1 MSWAIWITGPP
12 GSGKSTIARAV
23 EAELRAR
30 GRPVAPRLELDE
42 IRKAI
47 TPEARYSD
55 GEREVVY
62 RALAYLAGGS
72 WMRHAG
78 AGRTPPLTGGAGATG
93 SGARSAV
100 RRGPARLPA
109 AGAARA
115 RAGAPA
121 RPRAARHL
129 RARRPARRDRA
140 RRRRALEPALAP
152 ELAIDT
158 SAEPVAES
166 VARSSSS
173 RSGSSPRRRP
183 RVPARMRAPSR
194 AGRSGSR
201 GVPAGTPA
209 SYARHVAER
218 LQARG
223 ARASVLA
230 SGSVKTELL
239 AGRPAG
245 AAERDIVD
253 RVVAYAAKLLTEA
266 GVSVIVDAPASRK
279 ATRQAARGMIPAFAE
294 IRLVGP
300 AATRPGQEG
309 EPDVT
314 ADDEES
320 AADAQLAVRADD
332 GDVERVA
339 EQVLLVIQRLAATG
353 SGARRRS
360 ADEPGQRGSRGD
372 GGGPA

>member
-1 MSWAIWITGPP
+1 VSWAIWITGPP

-23 EAELRAR
+23 EAALRAR
-30 GRPVAPRLELDE
+30 GRPVARLELDE

-47 TPEARYSD
+47 TPEPRYSD
-55 GEREVVY
+55 DEREVVY
-62 RALAYLAGGS
+62 RALAHLAGQLVRWGTPVLVDATAHRRR
-72 WMRHAG
+72 WRDGLRG
-78 AGRTPPLTGGAGATG
+78 AVARFAEVQLDCPLQ
-93 SGARSAV
+93 V
-100 RRGPARLPA
+100 RRDRERARPRGHA
-109 AGAARA
+109 PPGIYA
-115 RAGAPA
+115 RAG
-121 RPRAARHL
+121 RPGATV
-129 RARRPARRDRA
+129 PGVDVPY
-140 RRRRALEPALAP
+140 EPALAP

-166 VARSSSS
+166 VARIVELTERLEPAPPAASARADAGAEPGWAIWITGRPGGDTSELA
-173 RSGSSPRRRP
+173 RR
-183 RVPARMRAPSR
+183 
-194 AGRSGSR
+194 
-201 GVPAGTPA
+201 
-209 SYARHVAER
+209 VAER

-230 SGSVKTELL
+230 SGSVETELL

-245 AAERDIVD
+245 AAEHDIVD

-279 ATRQAARGMIPAFAE
+279 ASRQVARGMIPAFAE
-294 IRLVGP
+294 IRLVGA

-314 ADDEES
+314 ADDVES
-320 AADAQLAVRADD
+320 ADAELAIRADD

-360 ADEPGQRGSRGD
+360 ADGPGQRGSRGD